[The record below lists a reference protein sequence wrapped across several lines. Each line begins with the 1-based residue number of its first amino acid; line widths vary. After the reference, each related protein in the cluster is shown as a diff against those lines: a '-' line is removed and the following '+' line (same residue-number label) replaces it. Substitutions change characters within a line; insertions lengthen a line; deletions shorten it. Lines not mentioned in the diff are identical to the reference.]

1 MSLCRRGRRFDDRAI
16 IGSLQFCNDSDFDN
30 EQNSYSQHP
39 FSSELAKKHWYD
51 HVDCTILIL
60 ISYYRQQIISNYI
73 LYRLID
79 AIEGY
84 VYAYEEDMINEKRLC
99 EKVNE
104 VLREYF
110 DLEPSQ
116 TNFIYTYEGEN

>member
-1 MSLCRRGRRFDDRAI
+1 MSLCRRGRRFDDREK

-84 VYAYEEDMINEKRLC
+84 IYAYEEDMINEKRLC

>member
-1 MSLCRRGRRFDDRAI
+1 MSLCRRGRRFDDGAI
-16 IGSLQFCNDSDFDN
+16 IGFLQFCNDSDFDN

-39 FSSELAKKHWYD
+39 FSSELAKKYWYD

-116 TNFIYTYEGEN
+116 TNFIYIYEGEN

>member
-1 MSLCRRGRRFDDRAI
+1 MSLCRRGRRFDDGAI